1 MRSVKNAKILVG
13 SRQFMEH
20 LKEVA
25 LAARESFYVQA
36 MTFEGDAA
44 GEELIDIMIASPADD
59 KRLLIDS
66 FSKVVISDSFVFG
79 TRYLKDSAFRRE
91 ITQTRALIKKAE
103 QSGVKVQFTNPVG
116 WLMSKYP
123 LRNHKK
129 MMIADDEIAFL
140 GGINFSDHNFSWHDM
155 MIELVDASV
164 AKYLSDDFQST
175 WLGKNQSRVFDFSDS
190 SLWLFNGVKSKRIY
204 HDFFETIASAKK
216 SIQVISPY
224 VSDPLLSVLKKASEK
239 GVDVSIVSPTNNNKS
254 LFKKLL
260 LSEHSKGYFKLYHY
274 PAMFHLKAILI
285 DENQLVF
292 GSSNYDLVSF
302 YFEQEVVITTRNVEL
317 VSAFRDIV
325 MTPMLEASQVLKIA
339 SPNDWFAATVMKAL
353 NVFGKVASRTVLK
366 PE

>member
-1 MRSVKNAKILVG
+1 MKNAKILVG

-140 GGINFSDHNFSWHDM
+140 GGINFSDHNFEWHDIM
-155 MIELVDASV
+155 VQIGDNELGHLMAE
-164 AKYLSDDFQST
+164 DFRNT
-175 WLGKNQSRVFDFSDS
+175 WLGKNQSIRQSRGESDLWFLNGIKSQGLYADLFDKIS
-190 SLWLFNGVKSKRIY
+190 SSSESV
-204 HDFFETIASAKK
+204 T
-216 SIQVISPY
+216 VISPY
-224 VSDPLLSVLKKASEK
+224 VSEPLMSVLKSCSDR
-239 GVDVSIVSPTNNNKS
+239 GVNVQIVSPSENNKS
-254 LFKKLL
+254 LFGEYV
-260 LSEHSKGYFKLYHY
+260 LSEFQKGYFSLRHY
-274 PAMFHLKAILI
+274 PGMFHLKGILI
-285 DENQLVF
+285 DNNELII
-292 GSSNYDLVSF
+292 GSSNYDLISY
-302 YFEQEVVITTRNVEL
+302 YFEQEIILSSRQDYLIQSFVNDVLNPILDASREVL
-317 VSAFRDIV
+317 VGSNSFKARIV
-325 MTPMLEASQVLKIA
+325 MNGLAGFCRLAS
-339 SPNDWFAATVMKAL
+339 
-353 NVFGKVASRTVLK
+353 GTVLRPK
-366 PE
+366 